1 MNQYMIDQLRKRRR
15 GRGRDLLSII
25 PISDLKAIYRRV
37 AVGKDRNYSAPEHR
51 QKMLA
56 DWDTYQEEIKNW
68 ISVTWEG
75 W

>member
-1 MNQYMIDQLRKRRR
+1 MNQYMIDRLHKRR
-15 GRGRDLLSII
+15 RDLLSII
-25 PISDLKAIYRRV
+25 PISDLKDIWRRV
-37 AVGKDRNYSAPEHR
+37 VGGVDRHFSASEHR

-56 DWDTYQEEIKNW
+56 EWDLFQEEIKNW